1 MHMLKPALI
10 IAAAGAAFASIPAA
24 SASPG
29 TRWPTVATTT
39 LDRSGTDNI
48 YFPGRQSYRAIKLC
62 VARAPLRL
70 RNVRIYYRN
79 GGKHDAAGRQWLNPG
94 SCTLRMDLRGRGRDR
109 DITRVRLNYD
119 PFGRDGRNPVVR
131 ISAH

>member
-10 IAAAGAAFASIPAA
+10 IIAAGAAFASIPAA
-24 SASPG
+24 SA
-29 TRWPTVATTT
+29 
-39 LDRSGTDNI
+39 RSGTA
-48 YFPGRQSYRAIKLC
+48 GRRSQPPPSTAAAPTISISPA
-62 VARAPLRL
+62 ARATARSSCASPARPLRL

-79 GGKHDAAGRQWLNPG
+79 GGRQDAGGRQWLNPG

-109 DITRVRLNYD
+109 DITRVRLTYD
-119 PFGRDGRNPVVR
+119 PFGRGGRNPVVR